1 MVERLNGIEKVR
13 GSTPL
18 ISTNKKTSQTYHF
31 VKSGTI
37 VLGLP
42 KGSLQESTFALFKR
56 AGFDVSCSSRSYIP
70 SINDDEI
77 ACRLLR
83 PQEMSRYVELGL
95 LDAGICGYDWVYEN
109 GSDVREICELN
120 YSKSTANPVRWVLA
134 VPNDSKIKT
143 VKDLEGKRISTE
155 AIGLTKRYLKKHG
168 VKADVEFSWG
178 ATEVKAP
185 ELVDAIVD
193 LTETGSSLR
202 ANNLRIVD
210 TILVSTTRFI
220 ANKDSWKS
228 PAKRRKLEQLQ
239 MLLTGALE
247 ARRRVLLKCNAP
259 SKSLDKVTSIM
270 PSLHAPTVNALHGGD
285 WFAVESV
292 VEEGL
297 VRDLIPRLIAAGATG
312 IIELPLNKIIY

>member
-1 MVERLNGIEKVR
+1 MA
-13 GSTPL
+13 
-18 ISTNKKTSQTYHF
+18 
-31 VKSGTI
+31 I

-56 AGFDVSCSSRSYIP
+56 AGFAVSCSSRSYYP
-70 SINDDEI
+70 SIDDEEI
-77 ACRLLR
+77 KCRLLR

-109 GSDVREICELN
+109 GSNVVDVCELN
-120 YSKSTANPVRWVLA
+120 YSKATSNPVRWVLA

-143 VKDLEGKRISTE
+143 VKDLKGKRISTE
-155 AIGLTKRYLKKHG
+155 ALGIVNRYLKANG
-168 VKADVEFSWG
+168 VKANVEFSWG

-210 TILVSTTRFI
+210 TILTSTTRLI
-220 ANKDSWKS
+220 ANKKAWKDK
-228 PAKRRKLEQLQ
+228 AKRAKIEQLK
-239 MLLTGALE
+239 MLLTAALD
-247 ARRRVLLKCNAP
+247 AQKRVLIKLNAP
-259 SKSLDKVTSIM
+259 AKKLEKITAAL
-270 PSLHAPTVNALHGGD
+270 PALHAPTVNKLNDAD

-292 VEEGL
+292 VEERL
-297 VRDLIPRLIAAGATG
+297 VRDLVPVLKAAGATG
-312 IIELPLNKIIY
+312 IIELPLNKIIF

>member
-1 MVERLNGIEKVR
+1 MRFNILEKV
-13 GSTPL
+13 SEMA
-18 ISTNKKTSQTYHF
+18 
-31 VKSGTI
+31 I

-56 AGFDVSCSSRSYIP
+56 AGFTVTCSSRSYIP
-70 SINDDEI
+70 SIDDPEI
-77 ACRLLR
+77 KCRLLR

-109 GSDVREICELN
+109 GSDVQEVCELN
-120 YSKSTANPVRWVLA
+120 YSKATSNPVRWVLA
-134 VPNDSKIKT
+134 VPNDSKIKS
-143 VKDLEGKRISTE
+143 VKDLAGKRISSE
-155 AIGLTKRYLKKHG
+155 AVGLVKRYLKQNG

-210 TILVSTTRFI
+210 TILTSTTRLI
-220 ANKDSWKS
+220 ANKKAWKVK
-228 PAKRRKLEQLQ
+228 AKRAKLEQLQ
-239 MLLTGALE
+239 MLLTGALD
-247 ARRRVLLKCNAP
+247 AQKRVLLKLNAP
-259 SKSLDKVTSIM
+259 AKKLEKITAAL
-270 PSLHAPTVNALHGGD
+270 PALHAPTVNKLNDAD

-292 VEEGL
+292 VEERL
-297 VRDLIPRLIAAGATG
+297 VRDLIPVLRAAGATG
-312 IIELPLNKIIY
+312 IIELPLNKVIF

>member
-1 MVERLNGIEKVR
+1 MA
-13 GSTPL
+13 
-18 ISTNKKTSQTYHF
+18 
-31 VKSGTI
+31 I

-56 AGFDVSCSSRSYIP
+56 AGFTVTCSSRSYIP
-70 SINDDEI
+70 SIDDPEI
-77 ACRLLR
+77 KCRLLR

-109 GSDVREICELN
+109 GSDVQEVCELN
-120 YSKSTANPVRWVLA
+120 YSKATSNPVRWVLA
-134 VPNDSKIKT
+134 VPNDSKIKS
-143 VKDLEGKRISTE
+143 VKDLAGKRISSE
-155 AIGLTKRYLKKHG
+155 AVGLVKRYLKKNG

-210 TILVSTTRFI
+210 TILTSTTRLI
-220 ANKDSWKS
+220 ANKKAWKVK
-228 PAKRRKLEQLQ
+228 AKREKLEQLK
-239 MLLTGALE
+239 MLLLGALD
-247 ARRRVLLKCNAP
+247 AQKRVLIKLNAP
-259 SKSLDKVTSIM
+259 AKKLEKITAAL
-270 PSLHAPTVNALHGGD
+270 PALHAPTVNKLNDAD

-292 VEEGL
+292 VEERQ
-297 VRDLIPRLIAAGATG
+297 VRDLVPVLKAAGATG
-312 IIELPLNKIIY
+312 IIELPLNKIIF

>member
-1 MVERLNGIEKVR
+1 MQTEK
-13 GSTPL
+13 
-18 ISTNKKTSQTYHF
+18 K
-31 VKSGTI
+31 GTI
-37 VLGLP
+37 VLGMP

-77 ACRLLR
+77 KCRLLR
-83 PQEMSRYVELGL
+83 PQEVSRYVELGL

-109 GSDVREICELN
+109 GSDVQEICELN
-120 YSKSTANPVRWVLA
+120 YSKATSNPVRWVLA
-134 VPNDSKIKT
+134 VPNDSKIKS
-143 VKDLEGKRISTE
+143 VKDLQGKRISTE
-155 AIGLTKRYLKKHG
+155 AMGLVKRYLKKHG

-210 TILVSTTRFI
+210 TILTSTTRFI
-220 ANKDSWKS
+220 ANKESWRDK
-228 PAKRRKLEQLQ
+228 AKRAKLEQLK
-239 MLLTGALE
+239 MLLLGALD
-247 ARRRVLLKCNAP
+247 AQRRVLLKCNAP
-259 SKSLDKVTSIM
+259 AKTLDRVVKAM
-270 PSLHAPTVNALHGGD
+270 PAINSPTVNKLHDAD

-292 VEEGL
+292 VEERR
-297 VRDLIPRLIAAGATG
+297 VRDIIPELKAAGATG
-312 IIELPLNKIIY
+312 IIELPLNKIIF

>member
-1 MVERLNGIEKVR
+1 MA
-13 GSTPL
+13 
-18 ISTNKKTSQTYHF
+18 
-31 VKSGTI
+31 I

-56 AGFDVSCSSRSYIP
+56 AGFTVTCSSRSYIP
-70 SINDDEI
+70 TIDDPEI
-77 ACRLLR
+77 KCRLLR

-109 GSDVREICELN
+109 GSDVQEVCELN
-120 YSKSTANPVRWVLA
+120 YSKATSNPVRWVLA
-134 VPNDSKIKT
+134 VPKDSKIKS
-143 VKDLEGKRISTE
+143 VKDLAGKRISSE
-155 AIGLTKRYLKKHG
+155 AVGLVKRYLKKNG

-210 TILVSTTRFI
+210 TILTSTTRLI
-220 ANKDSWKS
+220 ANKKAWKVK
-228 PAKRRKLEQLQ
+228 AKREKLEQLK
-239 MLLTGALE
+239 MLLLGALD
-247 ARRRVLLKCNAP
+247 AQKRVLLKLNAP
-259 SKSLDKVTSIM
+259 AKKLEKVTAAL
-270 PSLHAPTVNALHGGD
+270 PALHAPTVNKLNDAD

-292 VEEGL
+292 VEECQ
-297 VRDLIPRLIAAGATG
+297 VRDLIPVLRAAGATG
-312 IIELPLNKIIY
+312 IIELPLNKVIF

>member
-1 MVERLNGIEKVR
+1 MA
-13 GSTPL
+13 
-18 ISTNKKTSQTYHF
+18 
-31 VKSGTI
+31 I

-56 AGFDVSCSSRSYIP
+56 AGFAVSCSSRSYYP
-70 SINDDEI
+70 SIDDEEI
-77 ACRLLR
+77 KCRLLR

-109 GSDVREICELN
+109 GSDVVDVCELS
-120 YSKSTANPVRWVLA
+120 YSKATSNPVRWVLA

-143 VKDLEGKRISTE
+143 VKDLKGKRISTE
-155 AIGLTKRYLKKHG
+155 AIGIVNRYLKANG

-193 LTETGSSLR
+193 LTETGSSRR

-210 TILVSTTRFI
+210 TILTSTTRLI
-220 ANKDSWKS
+220 ANKKAWRDK
-228 PAKRRKLEQLQ
+228 AKRAKIEQLK
-239 MLLTGALE
+239 MLLTAALD
-247 ARRRVLLKCNAP
+247 AQKRVLIKLNAP
-259 SKSLDKVTSIM
+259 AKKLEKITAAL
-270 PSLHAPTVNALHGGD
+270 PALHAPTVNKLNDAD

-292 VEEGL
+292 VEERL
-297 VRDLIPRLIAAGATG
+297 VRDLVPVLKAAGATG
-312 IIELPLNKIIY
+312 IIELPLNKIIF

>member
-1 MVERLNGIEKVR
+1 ME
-13 GSTPL
+13 
-18 ISTNKKTSQTYHF
+18 
-31 VKSGTI
+31 I

-56 AGFDVSCSSRSYIP
+56 AGFTVTCSSRSYVP
-70 SINDDEI
+70 SIDDDEI
-77 ACRLLR
+77 KCRLLR

-109 GSDVREICELN
+109 GSDVHEVCELN
-120 YSKSTANPVRWVLA
+120 YSKATSNPVRWVLA
-134 VPNDSKIKT
+134 VPNDSRIRT
-143 VKDLEGKRISTE
+143 VKDLKGKRIATE
-155 AIGLTKRYLKKHG
+155 AVGLVKRYLKKNG

-210 TILVSTTRFI
+210 TILTSTTRLI
-220 ANKDSWKS
+220 ANRKSWKNA
-228 PAKRRKLEQLQ
+228 AKRAKLEQLR

-247 ARRRVLLKCNAP
+247 AQRRVLLKCNAP
-259 SKSLDKVTSIM
+259 AKSLAAVVKAL
-270 PSLHAPTVNALHGGD
+270 PALHAPTVNKLNDEA

-292 VEEGL
+292 VEERK
-297 VRDLIPRLIAAGATG
+297 VRDLIPALTRSGATG
-312 IIELPLNKIIY
+312 IIELPLNKIIF

>member
-1 MVERLNGIEKVR
+1 MA
-13 GSTPL
+13 
-18 ISTNKKTSQTYHF
+18 
-31 VKSGTI
+31 I

-56 AGFDVSCSSRSYIP
+56 AGFAVSCSSRSYYP
-70 SINDDEI
+70 SIDDEEI
-77 ACRLLR
+77 KCRLLR

-109 GSDVREICELN
+109 GSNVVDVCELN
-120 YSKSTANPVRWVLA
+120 YSKATSNPVRWVLA

-143 VKDLEGKRISTE
+143 VKDLKGKRISTE
-155 AIGLTKRYLKKHG
+155 ALGIVNRYLKANG
-168 VKADVEFSWG
+168 VKANVEFSWG

-210 TILVSTTRFI
+210 TILTSTTRLI
-220 ANKDSWKS
+220 ANKKAWKDK
-228 PAKRRKLEQLQ
+228 AKRAKIEQLK
-239 MLLTGALE
+239 MLLTAALD
-247 ARRRVLLKCNAP
+247 AQKRVLIKLNAP
-259 SKSLDKVTSIM
+259 AKKLEKITAAL
-270 PSLHAPTVNALHGGD
+270 PALHAPTVNKLNDAD

-292 VEEGL
+292 VEERQ
-297 VRDLIPRLIAAGATG
+297 VRDLVPVLKAAGATG
-312 IIELPLNKIIY
+312 IIELPLNKIIF

>member
-1 MVERLNGIEKVR
+1 M
-13 GSTPL
+13 S
-18 ISTNKKTSQTYHF
+18 
-31 VKSGTI
+31 I

-56 AGFDVSCSSRSYIP
+56 AGFTVTCSSRSYVP
-70 SINDDEI
+70 SIDDDEI
-77 ACRLLR
+77 KCRLLR

-109 GSDVREICELN
+109 GSDVHEICELN
-120 YSKSTANPVRWVLA
+120 YSKATTNPVRWVLA

-143 VKDLEGKRISTE
+143 VKDLQGKRISTE
-155 AIGLTKRYLKKHG
+155 AVGLVKRYLKKNK
-168 VKADVEFSWG
+168 VSADVEFSWG

-210 TILVSTTRFI
+210 TILTSTTRFI
-220 ANKDSWKS
+220 ANKAAWKCK
-228 PAKRRKLEQLQ
+228 AKRAKLEQLQ

-247 ARRRVLLKCNAP
+247 AQRRVLLKCNAP
-259 SKSLDKVTSIM
+259 EKGLQQVVKVM
-270 PSLHAPTVNALHGGD
+270 PALHAPTVNKLDGGD

-292 VEEGL
+292 VEEKQ
-297 VRDLIPRLIAAGATG
+297 VRDLIPRLTAAGATG
-312 IIELPLNKIIY
+312 IIELPLNKVIF

>member
-1 MVERLNGIEKVR
+1 MAL
-13 GSTPL
+13 
-18 ISTNKKTSQTYHF
+18 
-31 VKSGTI
+31 

-56 AGFDVSCSSRSYIP
+56 AGFTVTCSSRSYVP
-70 SINDDEI
+70 SIDDDEI
-77 ACRLLR
+77 TCRLLR

-109 GSDVREICELN
+109 GSDVQEICELN
-120 YSKSTANPVRWVLA
+120 YSKATSNPVRWVLA
-134 VPNDSKIKT
+134 VPNDSKIKS
-143 VKDLEGKRISTE
+143 VKDLQGKRISTE
-155 AIGLTKRYLKKHG
+155 AMGLVKRYLKKHG

-210 TILVSTTRFI
+210 TILTSTTRFI
-220 ANKDSWKS
+220 ANKKSWKCA
-228 PAKRRKLEQLQ
+228 AKRAKLEQLK

-247 ARRRVLLKCNAP
+247 AQRRVLLKCNAP
-259 SKSLDKVTSIM
+259 AKGLAKIVKTL
-270 PSLHAPTVNALHGGD
+270 PALHAPTVNKLND
-285 WFAVESV
+285 ENWFAVESV
-292 VEEGL
+292 VEEKK
-297 VRDLIPRLIAAGATG
+297 VRDLIPALTKCGATG
-312 IIELPLNKIIY
+312 IIELPLNKIIF

>member
-1 MVERLNGIEKVR
+1 M
-13 GSTPL
+13 S
-18 ISTNKKTSQTYHF
+18 
-31 VKSGTI
+31 I

-56 AGFDVSCSSRSYIP
+56 AGFNVTCSSRSYTP
-70 SINDDEI
+70 SIDDEEI
-77 ACRLLR
+77 KCRLLR

-95 LDAGICGYDWVYEN
+95 LDAGICGWDWVYEN
-109 GSDVREICELN
+109 GSDVQEVCELN
-120 YSKSTANPVRWVLA
+120 YSKATSNPVRWVLA
-134 VPNDSKIKT
+134 VPNDSKIKS
-143 VKDLEGKRISTE
+143 VKDLAGKRISTE
-155 AIGLTKRYLKKHG
+155 AVGLVKRYLKKNH

-220 ANKDSWKS
+220 ANKASWRNK
-228 PAKRRKLEQLQ
+228 AKRAKLEQLRT
-239 MLLTGALE
+239 LLTGALE
-247 ARRRVLLKCNAP
+247 AQRRVLLKCNAP
-259 SKSLDKVTSIM
+259 KSSLDRVVKAM
-270 PSLHAPTVNALHGGD
+270 PALHAPTVNALHGGD

-292 VEEGL
+292 VEERK
-297 VRDLIPRLIAAGATG
+297 VRDLIPALKSAGATG
-312 IIELPLNKIIY
+312 IIELPLNKIIF

>member
-1 MVERLNGIEKVR
+1 MA
-13 GSTPL
+13 
-18 ISTNKKTSQTYHF
+18 
-31 VKSGTI
+31 I

-56 AGFDVSCSSRSYIP
+56 AGFNVSCSSRSYTP
-70 SINDDEI
+70 SIDDDEI
-77 ACRLLR
+77 KCRLLR

-109 GSDVREICELN
+109 GSDVQEICELS
-120 YSKSTANPVRWVLA
+120 YSKATSNPVRWVLA

-143 VKDLEGKRISTE
+143 VKDLNGKRISTE
-155 AIGLTKRYLKKHG
+155 AIGLVKRYLKKHG

-210 TILVSTTRFI
+210 TILTSTTRFI
-220 ANKDSWKS
+220 ANKKSWKNA
-228 PAKRRKLEQLQ
+228 AKRAKLEQLK

-247 ARRRVLLKCNAP
+247 AQRRVLLKCNAP
-259 SKSLDKVTSIM
+259 SKTLDKIVKVM
-270 PSLHAPTVNALHGGD
+270 PALHAPTVNKLSGGD

-292 VEEGL
+292 VEEKL
-297 VRDLIPRLIAAGATG
+297 VRDLIPQLTKNGATG
-312 IIELPLNKIIY
+312 IIELPLNKIIF

>member
-1 MVERLNGIEKVR
+1 MA
-13 GSTPL
+13 
-18 ISTNKKTSQTYHF
+18 
-31 VKSGTI
+31 I

-56 AGFDVSCSSRSYIP
+56 AGFNVSCSSRSYIP
-70 SINDDEI
+70 TIDDEEI
-77 ACRLLR
+77 KCRLLR

-95 LDAGICGYDWVYEN
+95 LDAGICGFDWVYEN
-109 GSDVREICELN
+109 GSDVQEICELN
-120 YSKSTANPVRWVLA
+120 YSKATSNPVRWVLA

-155 AIGLTKRYLKKHG
+155 AMGLVKRYLKQHG

-202 ANNLRIVD
+202 ANNLRIID
-210 TILVSTTRFI
+210 TILTSTTRFI
-220 ANKDSWKS
+220 ANKKSWKDKQ
-228 PAKRRKLEQLQ
+228 KRAKLEQLK

-247 ARRRVLLKCNAP
+247 AQRRVLLKCNAP
-259 SKSLDKVTSIM
+259 EKSLKKVTEIL
-270 PSLHAPTVNALHGGD
+270 PALHAPTVNKLNGEGWYAI
-285 WFAVESV
+285 ESV
-292 VEEGL
+292 VEERE
-297 VRDLIPRLIAAGATG
+297 VRNLIPRLTSAGATG
-312 IIELPLNKIIY
+312 IIELPLNKIIF

>member
-1 MVERLNGIEKVR
+1 MRFNILERVSEMA
-13 GSTPL
+13 
-18 ISTNKKTSQTYHF
+18 
-31 VKSGTI
+31 I

-56 AGFDVSCSSRSYIP
+56 AGFTVTCSSRSYIP
-70 SINDDEI
+70 SIDDPEI
-77 ACRLLR
+77 KCRLLR

-109 GSDVREICELN
+109 GSDVQEVCELN
-120 YSKSTANPVRWVLA
+120 YSKATSNPVRWVLA
-134 VPNDSKIKT
+134 VPNDSKIKS
-143 VKDLEGKRISTE
+143 VKDLAGKRISSE
-155 AIGLTKRYLKKHG
+155 AVGLVKRYLKQNG

-210 TILVSTTRFI
+210 TILTSTTRFI
-220 ANKDSWKS
+220 ANKKAWKNR
-228 PAKRRKLEQLQ
+228 AKRAKLEQLK

-247 ARRRVLLKCNAP
+247 AQKRVLLKLNAP
-259 SKSLDKVTSIM
+259 AKKLDKVTAAL
-270 PSLHAPTVNALHGGD
+270 PALHAPTVNKLNDPD

-292 VEEGL
+292 VEERQ
-297 VRDLIPRLIAAGATG
+297 VRDLIPVLRAAGATG
-312 IIELPLNKIIY
+312 IIELPLNKVIF

>member
-1 MVERLNGIEKVR
+1 MA
-13 GSTPL
+13 
-18 ISTNKKTSQTYHF
+18 
-31 VKSGTI
+31 I

-56 AGFDVSCSSRSYIP
+56 AGFTVTCSSRSYIP
-70 SINDDEI
+70 TIDDPEI
-77 ACRLLR
+77 KCRLLR

-109 GSDVREICELN
+109 GSDVQEVCELN
-120 YSKSTANPVRWVLA
+120 YSKATSNPVRWVLA
-134 VPNDSKIKT
+134 VPNDSKIKS
-143 VKDLEGKRISTE
+143 VKDLAGKRISSE
-155 AIGLTKRYLKKHG
+155 AVGLVKRYLKKNG

-210 TILVSTTRFI
+210 TILTSTTRLI
-220 ANKDSWKS
+220 ANKKAWKVK
-228 PAKRRKLEQLQ
+228 AKREKLEQLK
-239 MLLTGALE
+239 MLLLGALD
-247 ARRRVLLKCNAP
+247 AQKRVLIKLNAP
-259 SKSLDKVTSIM
+259 AKKLEKITAAL
-270 PSLHAPTVNALHGGD
+270 PALHAPTVNKLNDAD

-292 VEEGL
+292 VEEQQ
-297 VRDLIPRLIAAGATG
+297 VRDLIPVLRAAGATG
-312 IIELPLNKIIY
+312 IIELPLNKVIF

>member
-1 MVERLNGIEKVR
+1 M
-13 GSTPL
+13 S
-18 ISTNKKTSQTYHF
+18 
-31 VKSGTI
+31 I

-56 AGFDVSCSSRSYIP
+56 AGFTVTCSSRSYVP
-70 SINDDEI
+70 SIDDDEI
-77 ACRLLR
+77 KCRLLR

-109 GSDVREICELN
+109 GSDVHEICELN
-120 YSKSTANPVRWVLA
+120 YSKATTNPVRWVLA

-143 VKDLEGKRISTE
+143 VKDLQGKRISTE
-155 AIGLTKRYLKKHG
+155 AVGLVKRYLKKNK
-168 VKADVEFSWG
+168 VSADVEFSWG

-210 TILVSTTRFI
+210 TILTSTTRFI
-220 ANKDSWKS
+220 ANKAAWKCK
-228 PAKRRKLEQLQ
+228 AKRAKLEQLQ

-247 ARRRVLLKCNAP
+247 AQRRVLLKCNAP
-259 SKSLDKVTSIM
+259 EKGLQQVVKVM
-270 PSLHAPTVNALHGGD
+270 PALHAPTVNKLDCGD

-292 VEEGL
+292 VEEKQ
-297 VRDLIPRLIAAGATG
+297 VRDLIPRLTAAGATG
-312 IIELPLNKIIY
+312 IIELPLNKVIF

>member
-1 MVERLNGIEKVR
+1 MA
-13 GSTPL
+13 
-18 ISTNKKTSQTYHF
+18 
-31 VKSGTI
+31 I

-56 AGFDVSCSSRSYIP
+56 AGFNVSCSSRSYYPTI
-70 SINDDEI
+70 DDAEI
-77 ACRLLR
+77 TCRLLR

-95 LDAGICGYDWVYEN
+95 LDAGICGWDWVYEN
-109 GSDVREICELN
+109 GSDVEDVCELS
-120 YSKSTANPVRWVLA
+120 YSKATSNPVRWVLA
-134 VPNDSKIKT
+134 VPNDSKIKS
-143 VKDLEGKRISTE
+143 VKDLQGKRISTE
-155 AIGLTKRYLKKHG
+155 ALGIVKRYLKKNG

-210 TILVSTTRFI
+210 TILTSTTRFI
-220 ANKDSWKS
+220 ANKASWKVK
-228 PAKRRKLEQLQ
+228 AKRAKLEQLK

-247 ARRRVLLKCNAP
+247 AQRRVLLKCNAP
-259 SKSLDKVTSIM
+259 AKTLDKVVKVM
-270 PSLHAPTVNALHGGD
+270 PALHAPTVNKLSGGD

-292 VEEGL
+292 VEEKT
-297 VRDLIPRLIAAGATG
+297 VRDLIPQLTKNGATG
-312 IIELPLNKIIY
+312 IIELPLNKIIF